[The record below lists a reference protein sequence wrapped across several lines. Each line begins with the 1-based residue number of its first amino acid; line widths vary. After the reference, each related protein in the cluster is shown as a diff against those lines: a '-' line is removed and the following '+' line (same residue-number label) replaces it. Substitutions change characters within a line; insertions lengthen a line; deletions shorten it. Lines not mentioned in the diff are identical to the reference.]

1 MGAGRCTGRRRQT
14 PPKASGCRWAPGHQ
28 PGLKHG
34 EDLGSRPPAS
44 HSPAQAVDLGPVHR
58 GAGVSQRPRD
68 PTHGK
73 HSEETLRL
81 PVETLVLVTTA
92 VDSSQLFTDEE
103 DGAH

>member
-1 MGAGRCTGRRRQT
+1 MHGKKEADSTKGFW
-14 PPKASGCRWAPGHQ
+14 CRWAPGHQ

-44 HSPAQAVDLGPVHR
+44 HSPGQAVDLGPVHS

-81 PVETLVLVTTA
+81 PVETLVLVTTV